1 MSRYFVTD
9 PDVPIYEFD
18 PGTMLDGQGQGQE
31 PNVIYIRARMDVT
44 TRAKV
49 QNAMTSASQTDGK
62 LEVEIRPGDNI
73 LALLVHNITRWAG
86 PDLGPIPCTPEMI
99 GKLDTSDPHVAR
111 VLAEIGDRNK
121 PTPSPNPK
129 AAAGNTLLS
138 VGLPRSS
145 PSPAAAEGL
154 PVSVNG
160 IEK

>member
-18 PGTMLDGQGQGQE
+18 PGTILDGQGQGQE

-49 QNAMTSASQTDGK
+49 QNAMTSASSNDGR
-62 LEVEIRPGDNI
+62 LEVAIRPGDN
-73 LALLVHNITRWAG
+73 LVALLVHNITRWAG
-86 PDLGPIPCTPEMI
+86 PDLGSIPCTPEMI
-99 GKLDTSDPHVAR
+99 GKLDANDPHVAR

-121 PTPSPNPK
+121 PTPSPSPK
-129 AAAGNTLLS
+129 QPAGNTLLS
-138 VGLPRSS
+138 VGLPLSS
-145 PSPAAAEGL
+145 PSPAEAEVL
-154 PVSVNG
+154 PASVNG